1 MSAIASAHAAPLV
14 APRVV
19 ALVGVSD
26 GAGKLSGRPFHFCR
40 QHGFTGQIY
49 IVNPRRDTVLGETAY
64 PSVVAIP
71 VPVDH
76 AYLLVGTGLVEAALD
91 DCIAAGVKVVTVLAD
106 GFAEAGDAGRARQAR
121 LVAKANAAGIMLI
134 GPNSMGVVNSGTG
147 FVCTTNAA
155 FKTADL
161 LPGRLAVLSHSGS
174 LIGTLLSRGTV
185 RNIGFSHFVSLGN
198 EAQTCVGTVGLTL
211 VDNPDIDGFV
221 LFLETMRNAK
231 AFARFAAAARNLG
244 KPVVAYV
251 LGKSREGQ
259 ALSVS
264 HTGAL
269 TGEAAAVGAF
279 LRHHQIAEV
288 SQLDAL
294 FEAPA
299 LMLQKPRIADRPR
312 VATVLTTTGGG
323 GAMLVDQLSLRGV
336 ALAGLGPDSADF
348 FRRNDI
354 PFGSGKLVDVTLA
367 GAQYD
372 VMKAAITQLITDA
385 TTGLLVVA
393 IGSSA
398 QFNPELAVKPII
410 DAVAEN
416 PGAAPVAAFPLPH
429 APDSMAMLQAAGIPA
444 FGGVESAADTI
455 ALFLADDTG
464 HDEPEHM
471 APDVAQKI
479 GALIAAHSAGAVLD
493 EVHAGDIFTVLG
505 IEAPPAVLIDDNLV
519 KGDDL
524 DTVLDAAGVAYPV
537 VAKLVSP
544 DLPHKTEYG
553 AVTLTIMTGDA
564 LETAIATMR
573 TDVACHAPHA
583 QIDAVLIQPMVT
595 GLGEALVGFRRDNLV
610 GPVVTV
616 GAGGVMAEIYRDVAI
631 RPAPVSVQTAR
642 QMLDEVKGFALLR
655 GYRGRPV
662 GDLDALARL
671 VASVSQLAAFDAVAE
686 AEINPVLVRADGVVR
701 LDALIRLGD
710 DNGDVHG

>member
-1 MSAIASAHAAPLV
+1 TSVGTLGLKLV
-14 APRVV
+14 A
-19 ALVGVSD
+19 
-26 GAGKLSGRPFHFCR
+26 
-40 QHGFTGQIY
+40 
-49 IVNPRRDTVLGETAY
+49 
-64 PSVVAIP
+64 
-71 VPVDH
+71 
-76 AYLLVGTGLVEAALD
+76 
-91 DCIAAGVKVVTVLAD
+91 
-106 GFAEAGDAGRARQAR
+106 
-121 LVAKANAAGIMLI
+121 
-134 GPNSMGVVNSGTG
+134 
-147 FVCTTNAA
+147 
-155 FKTADL
+155 
-161 LPGRLAVLSHSGS
+161 
-174 LIGTLLSRGTV
+174 
-185 RNIGFSHFVSLGN
+185 
-198 EAQTCVGTVGLTL
+198 
-211 VDNPDIDGFV
+211 NPDIEGFV
-221 LFLETMRNAK
+221 QFLEPMRNAE
-231 AFARFAAAARNLG
+231 AFAHFAAAARNLG

-251 LGKSREGQ
+251 LGKSTEGQ

-279 LRHHQIAEV
+279 LRHHHIAEV

-299 LMLQKPRIADRPR
+299 LMLQKARLANRPR

-336 ALAGLGPDSADF
+336 ALAGLGPGSTEF
-348 FRRNDI
+348 FRQNDI

-372 VMKAAITQLITDA
+372 VMKAAITQLITDP
-385 TTGLLVVA
+385 TTGFLVVA

-429 APDSMAMLQAAGIPA
+429 APESMAMLQAAGIPA

-464 HDEPEHM
+464 HVEPERM
-471 APDVAQKI
+471 VPDVAQKI
-479 GALIAAHSAGAVLD
+479 ASMIAAHKSGTVLD
-493 EVHAGDIFTVLG
+493 EVQASDIFTALG
-505 IEAPPAVLIDDNLV
+505 IASPPAVLIADNQIKV
-519 KGDDL
+519 DDL

-553 AVTLTIMTGDA
+553 AVTLNIITGEA

-573 TDVACHAPHA
+573 TQVAREAPHA
-583 QIDAVLIQPMVT
+583 QIDGVLVQPMVT

-642 QMLDEVKGFALLR
+642 RMLDEVKGFALLR
-655 GYRGRPV
+655 GYRSRPV

-671 VASVSQLAAFDAVAE
+671 VASVSQLAAFDEIAE
-686 AEINPVLVRADGVVR
+686 AEINPVLVQADGVVR
-701 LDALIRLGD
+701 LDALIRLGEE
-710 DNGDVHG
+710 NGAQHG